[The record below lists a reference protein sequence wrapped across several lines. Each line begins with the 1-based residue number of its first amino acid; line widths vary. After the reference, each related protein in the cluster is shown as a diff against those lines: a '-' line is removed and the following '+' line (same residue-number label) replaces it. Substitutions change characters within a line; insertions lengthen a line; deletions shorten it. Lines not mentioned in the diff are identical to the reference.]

1 MFYHRLADRG
11 QQFRQLRDD
20 ALRELAEL
28 HLADARLTL
37 ADVSELLGYTEQ
49 SAFSRAF
56 KRWSGQSPLA
66 WRKGREATGTGSS
79 P

>member
-1 MFYHRLADRG
+1 VFYRRLAERG
-11 QQFRQLRDD
+11 QPFRQLRES

-28 HLADARLTL
+28 HLADPRLTL

-66 WRKGREATGTGSS
+66 WRRQAHRGT
-79 P
+79 